1 MDYFFKSTNFY
12 GYERGQFEM
21 LLGQYTISHSA
32 NSTYT
37 ATIQHYTFI
46 CSEDE
51 IRNFIIH
58 SPDDLI
64 IESCDG
70 YRSLFVPRAGKAA
83 IRIQRSVRKYLKHLK
98 WHRAGLAVMAALAPI
113 LYHPKSPYMLRRFA
127 SVCN

>member
-21 LLGQYTISHSA
+21 LLGRYIISHGE
-32 NSTYT
+32 NSTYI
-37 ATIQHYTFI
+37 ATLQQNNYTFI
-46 CSEDE
+46 CSENE

-58 SPDDLI
+58 SPGDLI
-64 IESCDG
+64 IESYDG
-70 YRSLFVPRAGKAA
+70 YKSLFIPRAGKAA

-98 WHRAGLAVMAALAPI
+98 WNRTGLAVMAALAPI

-127 SVCN
+127 SV